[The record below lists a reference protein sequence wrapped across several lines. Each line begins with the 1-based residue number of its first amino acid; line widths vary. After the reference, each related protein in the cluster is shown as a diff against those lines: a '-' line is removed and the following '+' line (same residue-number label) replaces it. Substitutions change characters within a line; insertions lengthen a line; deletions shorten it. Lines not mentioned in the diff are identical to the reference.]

1 MNVVPF
7 LFINRFKV
15 VLFPFLKVGNA
26 VPFLFMNEGG
36 FFPMAELFPF
46 IHAGLFLF
54 MNVGLFAL
62 INVERFLLV
71 SEGRGAIR
79 SPIATPTNPA
89 ITTSARVTAIIFLF
103 IKPSK
108 STMTVVLVKGYG

>member
-7 LFINRFKV
+7 RFINRFIKV
-15 VLFPFLKVGNA
+15 ALFPFLKVGNA

-36 FFPMAELFPF
+36 FFLICAELLPF

-62 INVERFLLV
+62 INVGRFLLV
-71 SEGRGAIR
+71 SKGPGAIR

-89 ITTSARVTAIIFLF
+89 ITTSARTTATSFLF
-103 IKPSK
+103 N
-108 STMTVVLVKGYG
+108 